1 MPVPEMETRK
11 GGVSVE
17 LMISKLS
24 ANEVVQYRFK
34 RETPPVPPAPPAG
47 PTNEEKLLMD
57 IPDTLK
63 SRH

>member
-1 MPVPEMETRK
+1 
-11 GGVSVE
+11 
-17 LMISKLS
+17 MISKLS
-24 ANEVVQYRFK
+24 ANEVAQYRFK